1 MGVTPLLKSRVRLCF
16 RPLLASQDIEW
27 FGLPFPACCRP
38 YQGERQEHFDKS
50 EVEMTATTHTALDG
64 MGVFTDRGEFGLNS
78 QTTDQMALSIAFGH
92 VGRMFGHRG
101 AVTGLLLALAALV
114 AMPMLGLPHQ
124 IGDTDHDDPDCAYD
138 FCHSPEFLVPAPTFQ
153 ISDNIG
159 QGQEVGALP
168 AATDADHSDPN
179 IAYTMV
185 YTLRDGDAPVADN
198 DEDKPEYA
206 DGDAAAFYIYKD
218 GSGQLKLRTA
228 LDHYET
234 RVYRLKL
241 VACDGNF
248 RRGYIDVTVTVND
261 AAGERPLAPDR
272 PEVEGASTSSLVVRW
287 TAPDNTGRAPITSYD
302 LQYRESGTQDWRNG
316 PQKRTDTNAI
326 ISGLDTDTEYEV
338 QVRATN
344 EDGDG
349 PWSLPGTGRTKAA
362 GNNPPV
368 FLEGTS
374 ATRSLPENIGRIAA
388 PVRNVGRLVTAT
400 GEGALTYSLEGTDV
414 ALFDIVGTSGQIRTK
429 SSEIYDYE
437 TEVSYSVIVKASDQ
451 NENNATITVTI
462 NITDVDEPPLEPAA
476 PVVSTAS
483 EASLSVS
490 WSPPTDN
497 TGRPD
502 IKSYDLQYRRGTSG
516 GWTDGPQDE
525 TGTSTTISNLMEDT
539 QYQVQVRAT
548 NDEGD
553 GPWSPPGSGRTNV
566 TGNDPP
572 VFPPSTP
579 SSFTFDESMGNEP
592 KPVIN
597 VGQVT
602 ASDAGD
608 TLTYTL
614 EGPDAGAFVIES
626 GTGQIKTRS
635 GMVYDFEA
643 KDAYTV
649 TVTAT
654 DSHQISA
661 ATDVSIRLDDV
672 SEPPLAPAA
681 PTVSGR
687 SITSLSTNWRPP
699 TDNRGR
705 PPIDSYDLQY
715 LTCPAEQ
722 CPANPEDTDWTNGP
736 QVVTGTTSAVISGLD
751 ENTRYQVRVRATNA
765 EGSGGWSQPGTGRTL
780 AEPEFADTMA
790 TRSIAEN
797 TPPNRNVGAA
807 IQATDADND
816 ALTYT
821 LEGTDAASFD
831 IEPLTGQIKTKSGVV
846 YDHETKP
853 SYSVT
858 VRASDPTDASDTIAV
873 TIEITNVNEP
883 PLAPAAPSVSSDS
896 TTSLSVVWTAPDN
909 AGRPA
914 ITGYDLQYRRQGTSD
929 EWSPWSHSGTGTS
942 ATITGLNEDTLYQVQ
957 VMARNNDGPSPW
969 SAPGSGRTLAQ
980 GNSAPTF
987 DDGASTTRS
996 FDENTAAGEDIGTP
1010 VAATDTDSGDTLAYN
1025 LEGADAASFTIVQ
1038 TSGQIKTKAGVAYD
1052 HEARSSYSVTVKADD
1067 GKGGTDVIAVTINV
1081 ADVPEPPDA
1090 PAAPSVSGQSPT
1102 SLSVIW
1108 SPPADNTGRP
1118 LIIDY
1123 DLQYRRQ
1130 GTNAW
1135 SSWPHNGTG
1144 TTAVISS
1151 SALVA
1156 GTNYEVQ
1163 VQAKNDEGDSPWS
1176 DSGFG
1181 QTNVAG
1187 NNPPEFV
1194 GDMTTR
1200 RFRENTPPG
1209 RNIGTPVTA
1218 TDADGGTLTY
1228 TLEGR
1233 DAESFTIVGT
1243 SGQIRTRSGVTYDYE
1258 TKRTYFVTV
1267 KTDDKR
1273 GGTDIIAVTIYVTD
1287 ETETGRPD
1295 GGRSPSSGGEGPSF
1309 TASTATRSFPENTP
1323 PGQNI
1328 GDPVTAKE
1336 SGDDPLTYTVGGSD
1350 AASFDIDAKTGQLKT
1365 KAGVTYDHET
1375 KDTYTVTVKATDSS
1389 RFSDTIAVTIR
1400 VTNVDEKPAT
1410 PDAPTV
1416 SAPEGSTTSL
1426 LATWTTPERNG
1437 GPPIA
1442 NYDVQYRQGTSGD
1455 WSDWGHDG
1463 TDTTITGLAPH
1474 TDYQVRVRAFNGE
1487 LHSDWSPPG
1496 SGQTNNTVPAFADTG
1511 TTRSFPENTPPGQD
1525 IGTPVAAGDPDGDPL
1540 VHTLSGPTR
1549 RHSISSLPAD
1559 SSRPRTA

>member
-1 MGVTPLLKSRVRLCF
+1 M
-16 RPLLASQDIEW
+16 
-27 FGLPFPACCRP
+27 
-38 YQGERQEHFDKS
+38 
-50 EVEMTATTHTALDG
+50 
-64 MGVFTDRGEFGLNS
+64 
-78 QTTDQMALSIAFGH
+78 
-92 VGRMFGHRG
+92 
-101 AVTGLLLALAALV
+101 
-114 AMPMLGLPHQ
+114 
-124 IGDTDHDDPDCAYD
+124 
-138 FCHSPEFLVPAPTFQ
+138 
-153 ISDNIG
+153 
-159 QGQEVGALP
+159 
-168 AATDADHSDPN
+168 
-179 IAYTMV
+179 
-185 YTLRDGDAPVADN
+185 
-198 DEDKPEYA
+198 
-206 DGDAAAFYIYKD
+206 
-218 GSGQLKLRTA
+218 
-228 LDHYET
+228 
-234 RVYRLKL
+234 
-241 VACDGNF
+241 
-248 RRGYIDVTVTVND
+248 
-261 AAGERPLAPDR
+261 
-272 PEVEGASTSSLVVRW
+272 
-287 TAPDNTGRAPITSYD
+287 
-302 LQYRESGTQDWRNG
+302 
-316 PQKRTDTNAI
+316 
-326 ISGLDTDTEYEV
+326 
-338 QVRATN
+338 
-344 EDGDG
+344 
-349 PWSLPGTGRTKAA
+349 
-362 GNNPPV
+362 
-368 FLEGTS
+368 
-374 ATRSLPENIGRIAA
+374 
-388 PVRNVGRLVTAT
+388 
-400 GEGALTYSLEGTDV
+400 
-414 ALFDIVGTSGQIRTK
+414 GTSGQIRTK

-553 GPWSPPGSGRTNV
+553 GPWSTPGSGRTNV

-736 QVVTGTTSAVISGLD
+736 QVVTGTTSA
-751 ENTRYQVRVRATNA
+751 
-765 EGSGGWSQPGTGRTL
+765 
-780 AEPEFADTMA
+780 
-790 TRSIAEN
+790 
-797 TPPNRNVGAA
+797 
-807 IQATDADND
+807 
-816 ALTYT
+816 
-821 LEGTDAASFD
+821 
-831 IEPLTGQIKTKSGVV
+831 
-846 YDHETKP
+846 
-853 SYSVT
+853 
-858 VRASDPTDASDTIAV
+858 
-873 TIEITNVNEP
+873 
-883 PLAPAAPSVSSDS
+883 
-896 TTSLSVVWTAPDN
+896 
-909 AGRPA
+909 
-914 ITGYDLQYRRQGTSD
+914 
-929 EWSPWSHSGTGTS
+929 
-942 ATITGLNEDTLYQVQ
+942 TITGLNEDTLYQVQ

-996 FDENTAAGEDIGTP
+996 FDENTTAGEDIGTP
-1010 VAATDTDSGDTLAYN
+1010 VAATDTDSGNTLAYN

-1123 DLQYRRQ
+1123 DLQYRWQ

-1218 TDADGGTLTY
+1218 TDADGDTLTY

-1295 GGRSPSSGGEGPSF
+1295 GGRSPSSGGGGPSF

-1416 SAPEGSTTSL
+1416 GAPEGSTTSL

-1463 TDTTITGLAPH
+1463 ADTDTTITGLAPH

-1511 TTRSFPENTPPGQD
+1511 TTRSFPENTPPGHD

-1540 VHTLSGPTR
+1540 VHTLSGPDAASFDIEPSSGQLKTKDGVTYDYEVKSSYSVTVEATDTLDASANIGVTINVVNVAEKPATPDAPTVSAPDGTNTSLLVTWTAPDLNGGPLLTDYDLEYR
-1549 RHSISSLPAD
+1549 QGAGGDWSTWPRDGIDTSAKMTGLRPHTDYQVRVRAFNGELHSDWSLPGSGQTNNTAPSFASHRHSQLPREHVFGPGRRGACGGD
-1559 SSRPRTA
+1559 RRRRRRIDLHARRGGRGIVRNRLRNRTDQDQIRCEL